1 MASYRF
7 CRSDDV
13 PLLIQAHN
21 ECLRPPAGA
30 DPIDRDRFKWWIR
43 ALELWTSSCMVA
55 TEGSQLIGVLLAA
68 KRETESCLLAVGVHP
83 DFRHL
88 GHGRHMV
95 TSLGQK
101 LAILGPPRILAEVP
115 ADHERFRT
123 FLGHCNYR
131 ERETFTDFVLQA
143 PFAAS
148 TVPPEMIAEIGL
160 DELAEAEFAD
170 HAVDFPWGRQ
180 PRSIARRQEYFSS
193 VRVLALAGVDR
204 LEAALVVDESD
215 PAARK
220 ILAIRYASED
230 RGSTLAGGLL
240 RHYAS
245 LASTPVVWELVHES
259 ECELPRATGWGLR
272 PGAVTFRFET
282 TALPA

>member
-1 MASYRF
+1 VASYRF

-13 PLLIQAHN
+13 PLLVQAYN
-21 ECLRPPAGA
+21 ECFHPPGGVE
-30 DPIDRDRFKWWIR
+30 PIDRDRFKWWIR
-43 ALELWTSSCMVA
+43 ALELWTSSCLVA

-68 KRETESCLLAVGVHP
+68 KRETENCLLAVGIHP

-115 ADHERFRT
+115 ANNERFRT
-123 FLGHCNYR
+123 FLGHCDYT
-131 ERETFTDFVLQA
+131 ERDTATDYVLEP

-148 TVPPEMIAEIGL
+148 TVPAEMTAEIGL
-160 DELAEAEFAD
+160 DELATAGFPD
-170 HAVDFPWGRQ
+170 RVVDLPWGRR
-180 PRSIARRQEYFSS
+180 PRSIARRQEYFGS

-204 LEAALVVDESD
+204 FEAALVVDESD
-215 PAARK
+215 PAARR
-220 ILAIRYASED
+220 ILAIHYVNED
-230 RGSTLAGGLL
+230 RGPTLAGGLL

-245 LASTPVVWELVHES
+245 LENTPVVWERVHKS
-259 ECELPRATGWGLR
+259 ECESRLATGWGLR
-272 PGAVTFRFET
+272 PVASTFCFET